1 MSELPEKKALRLAL
15 GELKSRSLSSLEMY
29 NLTTKNFKELY
40 ESIITSF
47 QKNAPKDPSKDTG
60 PYNAMMTLLLLI
72 GQSHNDLI
80 WRSTETIGN
89 LNSYVRVLENYSTEL
104 DNTLSKII
112 EDAIKQ
118 SAEQIEKQKELIGKK
133 PEYTI

>member
-1 MSELPEKKALRLAL
+1 
-15 GELKSRSLSSLEMY
+15 
-29 NLTTKNFKELY
+29 
-40 ESIITSF
+40 
-47 QKNAPKDPSKDTG
+47 
-60 PYNAMMTLLLLI
+60 
-72 GQSHNDLI
+72 
-80 WRSTETIGN
+80 
-89 LNSYVRVLENYSTEL
+89 VRVLENYSTEL